1 MCFCSFASLAEK
13 KEIWTLE
20 GEEAAAG
27 GSWYSQEFSLSPGV
41 YEVEVETAVKEGS
54 QVSLSVESIEETVF
68 RALLQNDISL
78 REGTNRT
85 TFSFFCHG
93 RYGAG
98 AFEGRS
104 SPGGAGV
111 SGSGAESMENGKGC
125 KVSAVCRYLS
135 VCPARQLSP
144 FCKKDTGGGNNG
156 SRTGC
161 GMDSG
166 SSGDSGDSALSGG
179 FCQ

>member
-1 MCFCSFASLAEK
+1 MPLWQK

-41 YEVEVETAVKEGS
+41 YEVEVETAVKGGS

-85 TFSFFCHG
+85 TFSFFATADMERVHLK
-93 RYGAG
+93 AE
-98 AFEGRS
+98 AA
-104 SPGGAGV
+104 PGGAGV

-135 VCPARQLSP
+135 VCPAGQLSP

-156 SRTGC
+156 QPDR
-161 GMDSG
+161 
-166 SSGDSGDSALSGG
+166 LWYG
-179 FCQ
+179 FWQQR